1 MYHWTPDMIRCMND
15 ASVYGDYH
23 RRLAEMILPYFSGAG
38 HICDAGCGLGDL
50 SLALS
55 GVIPRITGIDINP
68 RPIAAFRDHCVRH
81 GITNIRAVEGDI
93 RLNPPQIP
101 YDGMI
106 FCLFGKS
113 EEILDIARK
122 QCRGTVAV
130 IKKNYSVHRFSVGK
144 YPTGLDGY
152 TRMQTLL
159 NERRIPFESRTA
171 SLEFGQPFRCFKDVR
186 TFFNCY
192 SRDEDPDV
200 LTDDFLRSRIIQIG
214 SDDFP
219 FYMPHQRRIGLIIFQ
234 SEEII

>member
-1 MYHWTPDMIRCMND
+1 MYHWTPDMIRFMID
-15 ASVYGDYH
+15 ASAYGDYH
-23 RRLAEMILPYFSGAG
+23 KHLAEMIFPYFSGAE

-55 GVIPRITGIDINP
+55 GRISRITGIDLNP
-68 RPIAAFRDHCVRH
+68 RPIAILRDHCVMK
-81 GITNIRAVEGDI
+81 GITNIRAIEGDI

-106 FCLFGKS
+106 FCFFGRS
-113 EEILDIARK
+113 EEILDIALQ

-144 YPTGLDGY
+144 YPTGPDGY
-152 TRMQTLL
+152 TRMHALL
-159 NERRIPFESRTA
+159 SERRIPFESRTV
-171 SLEFGQPFRCFKDVR
+171 SLEFGQPFRCFEDVR

-200 LTDDFLRSRIIQIG
+200 LTDDFLRSRVIRTRR
-214 SDDFP
+214 DDFP
-219 FYMPHQRRIGLIIFQ
+219 FYMPHQRRIGLIIFR
-234 SEEII
+234 SEQIK